1 MAHILPAGMAAGG
14 IGIPG
19 IALIRSYPATESFSI
34 RSAGAFTPHGLRLA
48 LRTSGSATATW
59 VAAITI
65 TSGQATLPA
74 LLLPTLPASRPTPIA
89 SVAAD
94 SAPVA
99 VSLAEPVSAVAS
111 PVAAVSMVAGAADA
125 ADNLTR

>member
-1 MAHILPAGMAAGG
+1 MAHILPAGMVAGG

-19 IALIRSYPATESFSI
+19 IALIRSYPAMESFSI
-34 RSAGAFTPHGLRLA
+34 RSAGASTPHGLRSA

-65 TSGQATLPA
+65 ASGLVILPA
-74 LLLPTLPASRPTPIA
+74 SLLPTLPDSRRTPIA
-89 SVAAD
+89 SVVAD

-99 VSLAEPVSAVAS
+99 VSLAGPVSAVAS
-111 PVAAVSMVAGAADA
+111 PVAAGFVVAGGGGGGAQAH
-125 ADNLTR
+125 